1 MEPIYTLTDTPIV
14 ITDLDGTILVNGEL
28 KDDVISAFNKLQSM
42 GIPVTFATGRSKVP
56 ASKYSKQLDLK
67 IPYICSG
74 GAIITD
80 PESGLDIYKQ
90 EIEKKTYENIIKDVK
105 KRKDLN
111 IAVYCLEKIFIE
123 DEFRWISDYCNRQ
136 RIELL
141 KIENLKSIENRTVI
155 LLIGSIEATDK
166 VSKDMKKKY
175 KDTLEIN
182 KTFDNLCEISSKS
195 GNKLNSSKVL
205 LNLLN
210 LTNDDLFYF
219 GDGEADLD
227 LLKYAKY
234 GYTVEK
240 SLANRKLNNLKSIK
254 SPENNGFYKFLRS
267 II

>member
-1 MEPIYTLTDTPIV
+1 MEPIYTLTDTPIL

-28 KDDVISAFNKLQSM
+28 KNDVISAFNKLQRM
-42 GIPVTFATGRSKVP
+42 GIPVTFATGRSKIP
-56 ASKYSKQLDLK
+56 ASKYSKLLDLK

-80 PESGLDIYKQ
+80 PESGLDIYNQ
-90 EIEKKTYENIIKDVK
+90 EIEKKTYENIIEYAK
-105 KRKDLN
+105 KQEDLN
-111 IAVYCLEKIFIE
+111 TAVYCLEKIFIE
-123 DEFRWISDYCNRQ
+123 DEFKWINDYCERQ
-136 RIELL
+136 GIELI
-141 KIENLKSIENRTVI
+141 KIKNLKSIENRTVI

-166 VSKDMKKKY
+166 ATKEMKKKY
-175 KDTLEIN
+175 NETLEIN
-182 KTFDNLCEISSKS
+182 KTFDNLCEISSKL

-205 LNLLN
+205 LSLLN
-210 LTNDDLFYF
+210 LTKNDLFYF
-219 GDGEADLD
+219 GDGEADLA

-254 SPENNGFYKFLRS
+254 SPENNGFSKFLRS